1 MRGIVESSLANS
13 YPPEVRHNA
22 EEFRKF
28 RARWLC
34 NDPHSFAAINRML
47 AEGDLND

>member
-1 MRGIVESSLANS
+1 MRALAEQSLAKS

-28 RARWLC
+28 RARWLA
-34 NDPHSFAAINRML
+34 NDPQSFAAINRML
-47 AEGDLND
+47 ADPR